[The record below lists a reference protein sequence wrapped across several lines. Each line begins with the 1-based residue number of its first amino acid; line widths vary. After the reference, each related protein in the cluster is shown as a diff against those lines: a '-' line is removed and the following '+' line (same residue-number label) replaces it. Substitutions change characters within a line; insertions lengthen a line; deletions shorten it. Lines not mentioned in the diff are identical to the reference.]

1 MQFSAYEYQLYIITT
16 ISFTFKKI
24 LKVKKRLFY
33 VCGYFFLHILLYTTC
48 MQCLRVPEDGIG
60 LSGTEIT
67 DCCELPHGCQES
79 NPGLLNEQPVT
90 ISPAPTYLIPI
101 TPGGNLMLAPQ
112 MRNYG
117 KQL

>member
-1 MQFSAYEYQLYIITT
+1 MWVFFSP
-16 ISFTFKKI
+16 
-24 LKVKKRLFY
+24 
-33 VCGYFFLHILLYTTC
+33 HIAVYH
-48 MQCLRVPEDGIG
+48 MHAMPE
-60 LSGTEIT
+60 SARRRTEIT